1 MAAEDTTLPEENAGK
16 IVQWFDRRRPV
27 LSAPVAT
34 GAILTAFT
42 LGALAAVGA
51 LALVGRLRD

>member
-1 MAAEDTTLPEENAGK
+1 MAVEDNLPDENPGK
-16 IVQWFDRRRPV
+16 IVQWYDGRKPV

-34 GAILTAFT
+34 VSILTAFT

>member
-1 MAAEDTTLPEENAGK
+1 MAVEEIVVEEEPGELVHWYHGRPMTVPAG
-16 IVQWFDRRRPV
+16 VV
-27 LSAPVAT
+27 T
-34 GAILTAFT
+34 GLVIAAFA

>member
-1 MAAEDTTLPEENAGK
+1 MAVEDNLPDENPGK
-16 IVQWFDRRRPV
+16 IVQWYEGRHAV
-27 LSAPVAT
+27 MSAPVAT
-34 GAILTAFT
+34 GAILTAFA

>member
-1 MAAEDTTLPEENAGK
+1 MTPDDTIADEETGK
-16 IVQWFDRRRPV
+16 IVQWYDGRPLSVPVGIVTGSV
-27 LSAPVAT
+27 LA
-34 GAILTAFT
+34 AFA

>member
-1 MAAEDTTLPEENAGK
+1 MAVEDNLPDENPGK
-16 IVQWFDRRRPV
+16 IVQWYEGRRPV
-27 LSAPVAT
+27 MSAPIAT
-34 GAILTAFT
+34 GAIITAFT

>member
-1 MAAEDTTLPEENAGK
+1 MTTDEIPVEEDTGE
-16 IVQWFDRRRPV
+16 IVQWYDGRPLSVPVGIVTGSV
-27 LSAPVAT
+27 LA
-34 GAILTAFT
+34 AFA